1 MLMLRSGSNALLY
14 TGLPPSCPISVERPF
29 MRNTFQVTFLNH
41 VNAPRR
47 YVFSFADPLVR
58 HEWATSLKRL
68 TDAST
73 SVPSAGPNTS
83 PFQARFTR
91 AVSDIVFRVLQETL
105 IGPEAFSVQQPD
117 KLDSALKRLNST
129 SHDSQFSLSSREIS
143 SPSDLI
149 RSKSRSRAYHHRGPG
164 KIEAESNRITPSHS
178 RSSSEDDGNGSDPR
192 SRAGERLWSGKD
204 LEMFCQQ
211 NSSIAQV
218 VELLLPA
225 ISNQSIQSQ

>member
-1 MLMLRSGSNALLY
+1 
-14 TGLPPSCPISVERPF
+14 

-47 YVFSFADPLVR
+47 YMFSFADPLVR

-73 SVPSAGPNTS
+73 SIPCPPSVS
-83 PFQARFTR
+83 PFQARFAR
-91 AVSDIVFRVLQETL
+91 AVSDVVFRVLQETL
-105 IGPEAFSVQQPD
+105 IGPEVLSVQQSPE
-117 KLDSALKRLNST
+117 KLNSALKRLNSMST
-129 SHDSQFSLSSREIS
+129 SRHDSQFSWSSRDITG
-143 SPSDLI
+143 SDLVGL
-149 RSKSRSRAYHHRGPG
+149 KSGRRVYHHHGPG
-164 KIEAESNRITPSHS
+164 KLEVESNRITPSHS

-192 SRAGERLWSGKD
+192 SRAEERLWSGKD

-225 ISNQSIQSQ
+225 ISNQPIQSQ

>member
-1 MLMLRSGSNALLY
+1 
-14 TGLPPSCPISVERPF
+14 
-29 MRNTFQVTFLNH
+29 MRNTFQVAFLNH
-41 VNAPRR
+41 VNAQRR

-73 SVPSAGPNTS
+73 SVPSAGPNAS
-83 PFQARFTR
+83 PFQARFAR
-91 AVSDIVFRVLQETL
+91 AISDIVFRVLQETL
-105 IGPEAFSVQQPD
+105 IGSEAFSVQQSPE
-117 KLDSALKRLNST
+117 KLNSALKRLNSA
-129 SHDSQFSLSSREIS
+129 SNPRHDSQFSLSSRDIPG
-143 SPSDLI
+143 PSELV
-149 RSKSRSRAYHHRGPG
+149 RSKSRSRVYHHRGAG
-164 KIEAESNRITPSHS
+164 KLEAERITPSHS
-178 RSSSEDDGNGSDPR
+178 RSSSEEDGNGSHPR
-192 SRAGERLWSGKD
+192 SRADERLWSGKD